1 MEPTADKEK
10 RIYELAKDYKISSPA
25 MMKIISDLGFQPKSH
40 MSVASDDMIK
50 AVEGK
55 FNKER
60 QTAKREMEQKSMAKE
75 AREKAA
81 LASVAPPPPP
91 TPVAQSTPA
100 PVTRPP
106 QQPTPGIRQQAALPP
121 ARANQPG
128 TRVNQSQYRGQQQ
141 SSGSQTPR
149 QQYNPPAAS
158 SQGQQPQQSQPT
170 QQGQQTQQSQQ
181 SRPQQRSYQ
190 GQQSYQQRPAP
201 APYNPP
207 TTPGVPGKI
216 KVVTQAPA
224 LVTSTKEIEKRKKKK
239 DRRKKKDR
247 QVDQAEVARSFK
259 ATMADLGGRAG
270 RRRTRRADEA
280 DAAASTEAENVIQ
293 VNEYMSVA
301 ELAKLMEQRPA
312 DVIAKLFELGLM
324 ATINQR
330 LDMDTIEMIADE
342 FGYGVKVI
350 AEIGEAAREEEH
362 SETMSKRAPIV
373 TVMGHVDHG
382 KTSLLDYI
390 RKTNVVAG
398 EAGAI
403 TQHIGAYEVVHNG
416 DRIVFLDTPGHEA
429 FTAMRARGAHLTDI
443 VVLVVAADEGVM
455 PQTIEAIDHARAANV
470 PIIVAITKVD
480 KPGANPENVRM
491 LLSKQNLLSEAWG
504 GKIIMVEVS
513 SKKGI
518 GIDKLLEMILLQAEM
533 LDLKADPAIRAQG
546 IVVDSRLEKGRGSV
560 VTVLVQ
566 KGTCKIGDPI
576 VAGSFNGRIR
586 TITNDRDQRINEV
599 GPATPAQI
607 TGLDGVPQAGDSFMA
622 VRDDQEAKE
631 ISLKRSQLK
640 REYEFRRPQG
650 HVTLEKVFD
659 QIKEGQIKEVRL
671 VIKGD
676 VDGSVEVLADT
687 LTKISTSEV
696 KTTVIRQGVGAIT
709 ESDVLLAAASN
720 AIIIG
725 FQVAPDSRARELARR
740 EKVDIRTYDIIY
752 EAENDVRKALEGL
765 LSPELS
771 EKFVGQAEIRDTFR
785 VPKVGV
791 VAGSYVKEGRI
802 NRKDKI
808 RLIRDGKV
816 VYTGQ
821 LASLRRFKDDA
832 REVKEGFE
840 CGIGIENF
848 NDIKVGDIIEAFE
861 VVETARTLS

>member
-1 MEPTADKEK
+1 MEPTTDKEK

-25 MMKIISDLGFQPKSH
+25 MMKILSEMGFQPKSH
-40 MSVASDDMIK
+40 MSVASDDMIQ
-50 AVEGK
+50 AVIGK
-55 FNKER
+55 FNRER
-60 QTAKREMEQKSMAKE
+60 ETAKREMEQKSLAKE
-75 AREKAA
+75 ARERAA
-81 LASVAPPPPP
+81 MAQATQNMQSSHPQHSVHTPPTHAPAPSAPTRPRETGPSMPSMRPTQVSHSASATPPPAPPQ
-91 TPVAQSTPA
+91 PVATPA
-100 PVTRPP
+100 PSATGPLTV
-106 QQPTPGIRQQAALPP
+106 
-121 ARANQPG
+121 
-128 TRVNQSQYRGQQQ
+128 
-141 SSGSQTPR
+141 
-149 QQYNPPAAS
+149 
-158 SQGQQPQQSQPT
+158 
-170 QQGQQTQQSQQ
+170 
-181 SRPQQRSYQ
+181 
-190 GQQSYQQRPAP
+190 
-201 APYNPP
+201 
-207 TTPGVPGKI
+207 GKI
-216 KVVTQAPA
+216 KVVTQVPE
-224 LVTSTKEIEKRKKKK
+224 LVDSAKKLDRKKKKK
-239 DRRKKKDR
+239 DRRKKKER
-247 QVDQAEVARSFK
+247 EVDQVEVARAFK
-259 ATMADLGGRAG
+259 ATMATMGSTSTRAG
-270 RRRTRRADEA
+270 RRRVRRAEA
-280 DAAASTEAENVIQ
+280 EDAAVTDQPENVIQ

-301 ELAKLMEQRPA
+301 ELAKVLEQRPA
-312 DVIAKLFELGLM
+312 DVIAKLFEMGMM

-330 LDMDTIEMIADE
+330 LDLDTIEMIADE
-342 FGYGVKVI
+342 FGYAVEVL
-350 AEIGEAAREEEH
+350 AEVGETAREEEH
-362 SETMSKRAPIV
+362 SDTMSKRAPIV

-382 KTSLLDYI
+382 KTSLLDYV

-403 TQHIGAYEVVHNG
+403 TQHIGAYEVVHKG
-416 DRIVFLDTPGHEA
+416 ERIVFLDTPGHEA

-455 PQTIEAIDHARAANV
+455 PQTVEAIDHARAANV

-491 LLSKQNLLSEAWG
+491 LLSKQNLLAEAWG
-504 GKIIMVEVS
+504 GKVIMVEVS
-513 SKKGI
+513 SKKGT
-518 GIDKLLEMILLQAEM
+518 GIDKLLDMIILQAEM
-533 LDLKADPAIRAQG
+533 LDLKADPDIRAQG

-566 KGTCKIGDPI
+566 KGKCKVGDPI
-576 VAGSFNGRIR
+576 VAGAFNGRIR
-586 TITNDRDQRINEV
+586 TITNDRDQRLNEI

-607 TGLDGVPQAGDSFMA
+607 TGLDGVPQAGDSFLA

-650 HVTLEKVFD
+650 HVTLEKVFE

-671 VIKGD
+671 IIKGD
-676 VDGSVEVLADT
+676 VDGSVEVLSDT

-725 FQVAPDSRARELARR
+725 FQVAADSRARELARR
-740 EKVDIRTYDIIY
+740 EKVDVRTYDIIY
-752 EAENDVRKALEGL
+752 EAEDDVRKALEGL

-771 EKFVGQAEIRDTFR
+771 EKFVGNAEVRNIFR

-802 NRKDKI
+802 NRRDKV
-808 RLIRDGKV
+808 RLTRDGKV

-821 LASLRRFKDDA
+821 LASLKRFKDDA

-848 NDIKVGDIIEAFE
+848 NDIKVGDIIEAYE
-861 VVETARTLS
+861 VVETARTLAP